1 MKDTKDA
8 SLIEV
13 TESFYGKRPL
23 KETYTDELVGLDS
36 ALAQREVAR
45 KERGRRKEHLVCRTE
60 SERRHNRGQRE

>member
-23 KETYTDELVGLDS
+23 KETYADELL
-36 ALAQREVAR
+36 
-45 KERGRRKEHLVCRTE
+45 GRITWIVTSL
-60 SERRHNRGQRE
+60 SER